1 MGIGFG
7 PSLDDYTS
15 PYTGRTGPE
24 AYQEDLD
31 AGRITVEEQGDGGT
45 TDDLIQRWLEDQAA
59 AQEEAARERSTT
71 TGTST
76 STSATTTTGQS
87 TRRSRT
93 TGRDV
98 SVTEQ
103 ISRRFIDIPTE
114 EKFLD
119 DFSNAFAGFAQGAVA
134 AGLGGGDLVA
144 MMSQDFVQGM
154 MNEYIG
160 NLTQR
165 ALRGEELFE
174 LVGTEADFRLIR
186 REPGTESV
194 TRGRSTEETRTEGES
209 TSESRTRGGTT
220 DESATEREG
229 GGGSTRRETGT
240 STSTSTSRDTETG
253 LSTSEKTRESRF
265 RDITEV
271 MSRPEISAVYKFSGT
286 DFLTGRFGDKMDEAT
301 LGRLSTEIRAS
312 AAGKRGGKTGAVS
325 ARRA

>member
-1 MGIGFG
+1 MPEPFG

-31 AGRITVEEQGDGGT
+31 AGRITVEGPDDEFDSS
-45 TDDLIQRWLEDQAA
+45 DLIERWLDDQEAA
-59 AQEEAARERSTT
+59 AEE
-71 TGTST
+71 
-76 STSATTTTGQS
+76 
-87 TRRSRT
+87 RSRT
-93 TGRDV
+93 TGETTTVSSRTSRSRSRGRDV

-119 DFSNAFAGFAQGAVA
+119 DFTNAFAGFAQGATA
-134 AGLGGGDLVA
+134 AGLGGGDLTA

-154 MNEYIG
+154 MNEYLG

-165 ALRGEELFE
+165 ALRGEELYE
-174 LVGTEADFRLIR
+174 LVGTEEDFRLIR
-186 REPGTESV
+186 REPGAESV
-194 TRGRSTEETRTEGES
+194 TRGRSTEETRTEA
-209 TSESRTRGGTT
+209 GGTSRGRT
-220 DESATEREG
+220 T
-229 GGGSTRRETGT
+229 RETTAEGEGEPRT
-240 STSTSTSRDTETG
+240 TTETTTTGRDTETG
-253 LSTSEKTRESRF
+253 LSTSERTRESRF

-271 MSRPEISAVYKFSGT
+271 MSRPEISAVYKFSPT
-286 DFLTGRFGDKMDEAT
+286 DFLGERFGGKLDEAA

-312 AAGKRGGKTGAVS
+312 TAGKRDGKTSAVS